1 MTLTLASATAA
12 AWWAYPYSGYGL
24 PYAAPS
30 PQQMHDVAERQR
42 TAVVEMMDAQRK
54 AMDAYRP
61 EMPSFA
67 DRYSMPELPAFG
79 ERPKI
84 PARPKLPA
92 MPELGAVPGYP
103 GAPLLGARAPMPELP
118 AAPAMPEFAMPE
130 MPEMPEIPG
139 MPELPEVPGYGDLP
153 TIPDALL
160 SPAERKAERE
170 AYRSA
175 TQQQAEERRA
185 AMQAISKQRREV
197 SEQRRLDWLCSR
209 QAMRPYGR
217 MSQECLPPVPVSG
230 AQPAAPAQQSSA
242 PAQQPAAPA
251 QPPADSNVEAAPAAT
266 PAS

>member
-1 MTLTLASATAA
+1 MKRFVLTASAMTLTLASATAA
-12 AWWAYPYSGYGL
+12 AWWAYPYNAV
-24 PYAAPS
+24 PYAVPS

-42 TAVVEMMDAQRK
+42 SAAVEMMDARRK

-67 DRYSMPELPAFG
+67 DGYSMPEPPAFG

-84 PARPKLPA
+84 PARPKMPV
-92 MPELGAVPGYP
+92 MPELGAIPGYP
-103 GAPLLGARAPMPELP
+103 GAPFLGARAPMPELP

-130 MPEMPEIPG
+130 MPEIPG
-139 MPELPEVPGYGDLP
+139 MPELPEVPGYDDLP

-160 SPAERKAERE
+160 NPAQRKAERE

-185 AMQAISKQRREV
+185 AMQAISKQRREI

-217 MSQECLPPVPVSG
+217 MSQECLPPAPVSD
-230 AQPAAPAQQSSA
+230 AQPAASA
-242 PAQQPAAPA
+242 PVEQ
-251 QPPADSNVEAAPAAT
+251 PADSNVEATPAET